1 MRLLLDT
8 HALLWWLDDDP
19 RLGPAARR
27 CIRESEAALVSAATL
42 WEIAIKVGVGKLEAD
57 LAAIIDE
64 LAPNA
69 FALLPIQPRHTLA
82 LAALP
87 RHHRDPFDRMLIAQA
102 RCEALSLVTA
112 DRRFALYGV
121 DVVACRGPDAEP

>member
-19 RLGPAARR
+19 RLGVTA
-27 CIRESEAALVSAATL
+27 RESIQDCGAAFVSAASL
-42 WEIAIKVGVGKLEAD
+42 WEIAIKVGIGKLDAD

-64 LAPNA
+64 LGPNE
-69 FALLPIQPRHTLA
+69 FELLPIQPRHVLA
-82 LAALP
+82 VVTLP

-102 RCEALSLVTA
+102 RCEGLRVVTG
-112 DRRFALYGV
+112 DRRFGVYGI
-121 DVVACRGPDAEP
+121 DVVACG